1 MFELDSRLK
10 ADSYRLGSWPLC
22 EVLLSK
28 DAQYPWCILVPRR
41 ENISETHHL
50 SMDDR
55 QQLLKESCHLAELMT
70 SLFSPDKMNVAA
82 LGNVVP
88 QLHVHHIARYHDD
101 PAWPGP
107 VWGAVPAKSYE
118 QEALQDRLV
127 RLRGV
132 LSGNEFEASD
142 DGL

>member
-1 MFELDSRLK
+1 MFQLDSQLK
-10 ADSYRLGSWPLC
+10 ASTYLLGSWPLC

-28 DAQYPWCILVPRR
+28 DANYPWCILVPRR
-41 ENISETHHL
+41 EDIREVHHL
-50 SMDDR
+50 GMDDR

-88 QLHVHHIARYHDD
+88 QLHLHHIVRYRDD
-101 PAWPGP
+101 VAWPGP
-107 VWGAVPAKSYE
+107 VWGAHPTKEYSPEELEERV
-118 QEALQDRLV
+118 V

-132 LSGNEFEASD
+132 LSGDEFEVPEQP
-142 DGL
+142 

>member
-10 ADSYRLGSWPLC
+10 ADNYLLGSWPLC

-28 DAQYPWCILVPRR
+28 DAHYPWCILVPRR
-41 ENISETHHL
+41 ENITETHHL
-50 SMDDR
+50 GMEDR

-107 VWGAVPAKSYE
+107 VWGAVPAKGYDD
-118 QEALQDRLV
+118 EALHDRLA

-132 LSGNEFEASD
+132 LSGNEFQPSD

>member
-1 MFELDSRLK
+1 MFELDPQLQ
-10 ADSYRLGSWPLC
+10 ADTYRLGSWPLC

-28 DAQYPWCILVPRR
+28 DANYPWCILVPRR
-41 ENISETHHL
+41 EDMREVHHL
-50 SMDDR
+50 SMEDR

-88 QLHVHHIARYHDD
+88 QLHVHHIVRYENDL
-101 PAWPGP
+101 AWPGP
-107 VWGAVPAKSYE
+107 VWGAHPSASYSD
-118 QEALQDRLV
+118 ADREERLT

-132 LSGNEFEASD
+132 LAGNEFESAAED
-142 DGL
+142 